1 MIHAAINSPEWERNP
16 LIDTTT
22 KLPVSNATDHTI
34 LPSLINPPAPPPPQ
48 AKRSHTTNSLPQI
61 HYLLRPL
68 PSCLSK
74 IWYAT
79 RAFPPTQ
86 TTPMMRCVNDE
97 AARRLRHVLSVLSA
111 PQGQQRTNVRDVLQP
126 LEEGHQVHQVAVRRV
141 ANPALYG
148 YGIVWERNQ
157 LLLLPHRGPNHPP

>member
-1 MIHAAINSPEWERNP
+1 MP
-16 LIDTTT
+16 LIIPSYHPSSTR
-22 KLPVSNATDHTI
+22 LPHRHHKPNALIQPTPSPKFI
-34 LPSLINPPAPPPPQ
+34 IYYVPSLLVSQKYGMQPVP
-48 AKRSHTTNSLPQI
+48 
-61 HYLLRPL
+61 
-68 PSCLSK
+68 
-74 IWYAT
+74 
-79 RAFPPTQ
+79 FPPTQ